1 MSAVAPANPA
11 LSSAPVL
18 SVGTRAAQGAVWT
31 IVFSGLNKIV
41 ALASQI
47 ALAWFL
53 LPKEMGLFATAM
65 SVASIASIFSGGNL
79 RSVVI
84 QDEQRNSAILSQ
96 VFWLSLVLNAV
107 AGILVVAFWSPSG
120 GGVLG
125 SSLRCRLF

>member
-1 MSAVAPANPA
+1 MNAVAPANST
-11 LSSAPVL
+11 LTRSAPVV

-53 LPKEMGLFATAM
+53 LPKKMGLFATAM

-96 VFWLSLVLNAV
+96 VFWLSLVLNA
-107 AGILVVAFWSPSG
+107 
-120 GGVLG
+120 
-125 SSLRCRLF
+125 